1 MVRDRNIAYQ
11 QVDISVKVPQR
22 GKLYELDLMN
32 GGISAVDS
40 KYIDG
45 AYRFA
50 TSLDVLETRFYIV
63 SERDIADA
71 VPAEKLRLGAGEK
84 LQNLPMSYTL
94 SEPNKLVLDHAAW
107 RIDNGVWNKENYILL
122 VDDDLRAALNSAPRG
137 GLMAQPWRWDKT
149 RKWQTAELEL
159 LYTFNC
165 ETLPEAD
172 CTLYLEHPELYRF
185 ELNGQ
190 HLEAQADGFW
200 MEDVLKGI
208 KIPASMFRSG
218 KNELKLYST
227 YHCGQRG
234 LEAMYISGFFGIKG
248 RDTITALPEKLYF
261 GDWCE
266 QLLPYYAGNI
276 TCHTE
281 VETAMDAVL
290 KFGEW
295 RGSLLGVTLDG
306 GEETLLPWPPYQVR
320 IPAGRHR
327 VSITL
332 YGHRRNA
339 LGPFYLNEKWPVR
352 TGPYQHKVYEHP
364 ERQLVPF
371 GILEN
376 PELCPIKK

>member
-1 MVRDRNIAYQ
+1 
-11 QVDISVKVPQR
+11 
-22 GKLYELDLMN
+22 
-32 GGISAVDS
+32 
-40 KYIDG
+40 
-45 AYRFA
+45 
-50 TSLDVLETRFYIV
+50 
-63 SERDIADA
+63 
-71 VPAEKLRLGAGEK
+71 
-84 LQNLPMSYTL
+84 
-94 SEPNKLVLDHAAW
+94 
-107 RIDNGVWNKENYILL
+107 
-122 VDDDLRAALNSAPRG
+122 
-137 GLMAQPWRWDKT
+137 
-149 RKWQTAELEL
+149 
-159 LYTFNC
+159 
-165 ETLPEAD
+165 
-172 CTLYLEHPELYRF
+172 
-185 ELNGQ
+185 
-190 HLEAQADGFW
+190 

-208 KIPASMFRSG
+208 KLPSSMFRSG
-218 KNELKLYST
+218 ENELKLYST

-234 LEAMYISGFFGIKG
+234 LEAMYISGFFGIKD

-266 QLLPYYAGNI
+266 QLLPNYAGNI
-276 TCHTE
+276 SCHTE

-295 RGSLLGVTLDG
+295 RGSLLGVTIDG
-306 GEETLLPWPPYQVR
+306 SEETLLPWPPYQVR

-364 ERQLVPF
+364 ARQLVPF